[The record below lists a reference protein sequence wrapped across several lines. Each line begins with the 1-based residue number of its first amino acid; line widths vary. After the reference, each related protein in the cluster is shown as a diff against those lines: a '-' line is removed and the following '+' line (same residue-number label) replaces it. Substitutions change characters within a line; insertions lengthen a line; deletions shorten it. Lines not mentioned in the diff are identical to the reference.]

1 MRSRLILVLSA
12 FLIVFGVGLAP
23 NGSVTRAL
31 MQGVTEMPD
40 LSGLNVYFSEANTE
54 NGQFD
59 RGAVG
64 VSRFSALLRMMGA
77 NTFTLE
83 WRKGIPADAN
93 LVVIPNPKNA
103 LTPEMVARLWAYLQR
118 GGRVLLVVDAL
129 DAAGAVSRA
138 QKDFFDLTWS
148 DLGLRARND
157 VLVVPG
163 EQREITIP
171 ATETTAEHV
180 VTGTVLTTAFSSQ
193 RVSPDHPIT
202 SGLVPYLVSADGASR
217 DNFNSLYFNSA
228 RSLEV
233 NGALASANITP
244 LIFAD
249 ASGQYGESAY
259 ADYISSGGVSEYN
272 IGSDTPPGDLIV
284 AAAFEDP
291 TLRSRMI
298 LLTDGDFL
306 QNGAGFQTSPSYT
319 GSYVYPN
326 NVRFMVNAVAWLL
339 ERDVADLVL
348 PTPGP
353 TATPTITPSPTPIPP
368 PTATPTPGA

>member
-1 MRSRLILVLSA
+1 MRRLLLIAASAVLILVG
-12 FLIVFGVGLAP
+12 GVVVPLA
-23 NGSVTRAL
+23 STSTAV
-31 MQGVTEMPD
+31 MQGTSGVPD
-40 LSGLNVYFSEANTE
+40 LTGLNIYFSEANTE

-59 RGAVG
+59 RGGAG

-103 LTPEMVARLWAYLQR
+103 MTPEMVARLWAYLQR

-129 DAAGAVSRA
+129 DAAGAPAKA
-138 QKDFFDLTWS
+138 QKDFFDLTWG
-148 DLGLRARND
+148 DIGLRARND

-163 EQREITIP
+163 DVREITIP
-171 ATETTAEHV
+171 ATDTTEARL
-180 VTGTVLTTAFSSQ
+180 VTGPVLATGFTTQ
-193 RVSPDHPIT
+193 RVDQNHPIT
-202 SGLVPYLVSADGASR
+202 SGLVPYLTSGDGATR

-228 RSLEV
+228 RSIEL
-233 NGALASANITP
+233 NGALASTSIIP

-249 ASGQYGESAY
+249 APGQYGESAY
-259 ADYISSGGVSEYN
+259 ADYTSTGGYSEFN
-272 IGSDTPPGDLIV
+272 IGSDTAPGDLIV

-291 TLRSRMI
+291 NLRSRMI
-298 LLTDGDFL
+298 VLTDGDFL

-339 ERDVADLVL
+339 ERDSADLVL

-353 TATPTITPSPTPIPP
+353 TATPTITPSPTPIPL